1 MESRHRITNDQ
12 IASLIGTSFVS
23 VSRFRTGTRTPGTD
37 LMVRIESALA
47 WPVADQITAR
57 QQGTYAAEFQARI
70 DALAELL

>member
-1 MESRHRITNDQ
+1 
-12 IASLIGTSFVS
+12 
-23 VSRFRTGTRTPGTD
+23 
-37 LMVRIESALA
+37 MVRIESALA